1 MYEKNKVKKMREL
14 NISPADTYIVIN
26 KSIINDTDRT
36 ILTMLY
42 QPIIGPLPIILYF
55 SLWADLDKKEQ
66 LSKEYTH
73 HHLVTNMQISMH
85 DILEA
90 RRKLEAIGL
99 LKTYIKEESINTYIY
114 QLYSPITANEFFNH
128 PILNVVLYNNLGK
141 KEYED
146 LKEYFKLSRINT
158 TGYED
163 ITVSFSDV
171 FKTVPLTSY
180 DLLNDD
186 IRKKN
191 IQKLNVNSN
200 FDFNFLADSLPSSL
214 DRDRIFTKEIKELIL
229 QLSFLYELDAI
240 KMQDIIPICITE
252 RGTINKEEL
261 RKTCRN
267 FYQFDNHGLL
277 PSVVYDSQPEYLS
290 LPTGDT
296 SKRAKMIYTFE
307 NISPYELLKS
317 KSDGIE
323 PTARDLR
330 LAEDL
335 IIGYGLKPGVVN
347 VLIDYILKTNN
358 NKLTR
363 NLAETIAGQWQ
374 RLKIET
380 VDEAMSVAEKEHKKY
395 KKTTNSSNTA
405 PKQQPTKVETLPE
418 WFNKKIEKQT
428 ASLEEQAEMQDL
440 LKDYQ

>member
-1 MYEKNKVKKMREL
+1 MKEI
-14 NISPADTYIVIN
+14 NISPADTYIVVN
-26 KSIINDTDRT
+26 KSIINDQDRT

-55 SLWADLDKKEQ
+55 SIWADLDKKQ
-66 LSKEYTH
+66 QVSTEYTH

-99 LKTYIKEESINTYIY
+99 LKTFIKEESINTYIY
-114 QLYSPITANEFFNH
+114 QLYSPIKAHDFFNH
-128 PILNVVLYNNLGK
+128 PILNVVLYNNIGK
-141 KEYED
+141 KEYD
-146 LKEYFKLSRINT
+146 NLKEYFKVPRINT
-158 TGYED
+158 TGYDD
-163 ITVSFSDV
+163 ITVSFTDV
-171 FKTVPLTSY
+171 FQSVPLTSY
-180 DLLNDD
+180 DILNND
-186 IRKKN
+186 IRKRN
-191 IQKLNVNSN
+191 IQKLNIDSN
-200 FDFNFLADSLPSSL
+200 FDFSFLADSLPSSL
-214 DRDRIFTKEIKELIL
+214 DREKIFTKEIKELIL
-229 QLSFLYELDAI
+229 QLSFLYNLDAL

-252 RGTINKEEL
+252 RGTISKEDL

-277 PSVVYDSQPEYLS
+277 PSVVYNSQPEYLCN
-290 LPTGDT
+290 PTGDT

-307 NISPYELLKS
+307 TISPYDLLKS
-317 KSDGIE
+317 KNDGTE

-335 IIGYGLKPGVVN
+335 IIGYGLKQGVVN

-395 KKTTNSSNTA
+395 KKNSAQTTGTT
-405 PKQQPTKVETLPE
+405 KQKPIKEEKLPD
-418 WFNKKIEKQT
+418 WFNKKIDKQT
-428 ASLEEQAEMQDL
+428 ASLEEQIAMQDL
-440 LKDYQ
+440 LKEYR

>member
-1 MYEKNKVKKMREL
+1 MKEVI
-14 NISPADTYIVIN
+14 ISPADTYIVIN
-26 KSIINDTDRT
+26 KSIINDEDRT
-36 ILTMLY
+36 ILTTLY

-55 SLWADLDKKEQ
+55 SLWSDLDKKQ
-66 LSKEYTH
+66 LVSSEYTH
-73 HHLVTNMQISMH
+73 HHLVTNMQISLH

-99 LKTYIKEESINTYIY
+99 LKTYLKEESVNTYIY
-114 QLYSPITANEFFNH
+114 QLYSPITANDFFNH

-141 KEYED
+141 KEYEN
-146 LKEYFKLSRINT
+146 LKEYFKIPRIST

-163 ITVSFSDV
+163 ITASFTDIFES
-171 FKTVPLTSY
+171 VPLTSY
-180 DLLNDD
+180 DILNND

-191 IQKLNVNSN
+191 IQKLNINSN
-200 FDFNFLADSLPSSL
+200 FDFSFLAESLPSSL
-214 DRDRIFTKEIKELIL
+214 DREKIFTKEIKELIL

-277 PSVVYDSQPEYLS
+277 PSVVYNAQPEYLKEPS
-290 LPTGDT
+290 GDT

-307 NISPYELLKS
+307 TISPYELLKS
-317 KSDGIE
+317 KNEGIE
-323 PTARDLR
+323 PTTRDLK

-335 IIGYGLKPGVVN
+335 IISYGLKPGVVN

-380 VDEAMSVAEKEHKKY
+380 VDEAMRVAEKEHKKY
-395 KKTTNSSNTA
+395 KKTTPTTVNQKET
-405 PKQQPTKVETLPE
+405 KQEKIPD

-428 ASLEEQAEMQDL
+428 ASLEEQAAMQDL
-440 LKDYQ
+440 LKEYS

>member
-1 MYEKNKVKKMREL
+1 MKEL
-14 NISPADTYIVIN
+14 NISPITPADTYIVVN
-26 KSIINDTDRT
+26 KSIMNDEDRT

-55 SLWADLDKKEQ
+55 SLWSDLDKTE
-66 LSKEYTH
+66 LMSTEYTH
-73 HHLVTNMQISMH
+73 HHLVTNMQISLH
-85 DILEA
+85 NILEA

-99 LKTYIKEESINTYIY
+99 LKTYFKEESTNSYIY
-114 QLYSPITANEFFNH
+114 QLYSPIKPNDFFNH

-141 KEYED
+141 KEYEK
-146 LKEYFKLSRINT
+146 LKGYFKTPRINT
-158 TGYED
+158 SDYQD
-163 ITVSFSDV
+163 ITASFSDV
-171 FKTVPLTSY
+171 FNSVPLCSY
-180 DLLNDD
+180 NLLNDD
-186 IRKKN
+186 IRKRN
-191 IQKLNVNSN
+191 IQKLNIDTN
-200 FDFNFLADSLPSSL
+200 FDFSFLMDSLPSSL
-214 DRDRIFTKEIKELIL
+214 DKERIFTKDIKDLII

-240 KMQDIIPICITE
+240 KMKDIIPICITE

-277 PSVVYDSQPEYLS
+277 PSVVYNSQPEYLKE
-290 LPTGDT
+290 PIGDT

-307 NISPYELLKS
+307 TISPYELLKS
-317 KSDGIE
+317 KNNGAE
-323 PTARDLR
+323 PTSRDLK

-335 IIGYGLKPGVVN
+335 IIGYGLKAGVVN

-380 VDEAMSVAEKEHKKY
+380 VDEAMRVAEKEHKKY
-395 KKTTNSSNTA
+395 RKNNNTTT
-405 PKQQPTKVETLPE
+405 KQRIIKEEKIPD
-418 WFNKKIEKQT
+418 WFNKTIEKQI
-428 ASLEEQAEMQDL
+428 ASKEAQEEMQDL
-440 LKDYQ
+440 LKEYR

>member
-1 MYEKNKVKKMREL
+1 MREL
-14 NISPADTYIVIN
+14 NISPADTYIVVN
-26 KSIINDTDRT
+26 KSIINDYDRT

-42 QPIIGPLPIILYF
+42 QPIVGPLPIILYF
-55 SLWADLDKKEQ
+55 SLWADLDQKQ
-66 LSKEYTH
+66 NISSEYTH
-73 HHLVTNMQISMH
+73 HHLVTNMQISLH

-99 LKTYIKEESINTYIY
+99 LKTYLKEESVNTYLY
-114 QLYSPITANEFFNH
+114 QLYSPIPANDFFNH

-141 KEYED
+141 KEYD
-146 LKEYFKLSRINT
+146 KLKEYFKIPRINT
-158 TGYED
+158 TNYED
-163 ITVSFSDV
+163 ITVSFTDV
-171 FKTVPLTSY
+171 FKSVPLTSY
-180 DLLNDD
+180 DILNND

-191 IQKLNVNSN
+191 IQKLNIDSN

-214 DRDRIFTKEIKELIL
+214 DREKIFTKDIKELIL
-229 QLSFLYELDAI
+229 QLSFLYALDAI

-252 RGTINKEEL
+252 RGTINKDEL

-277 PSVVYDSQPEYLS
+277 PSVVYNSQPEYLKD
-290 LPTGDT
+290 PAGDT

-307 NISPYELLKS
+307 TISPYELLKS
-317 KSDGIE
+317 KSDGTE

-380 VDEAMSVAEKEHKKY
+380 VDEAMRVAEKEHKKY
-395 KKTTNSSNTA
+395 KKNTTTNTA
-405 PKQQPTKVETLPE
+405 TVKQKVEKMEKIPD

-428 ASLEEQAEMQDL
+428 ASIEEQAEMQDL
-440 LKDYQ
+440 LKDYI